1 MNTAVVITYACTSI
15 ATIISWF
22 AGLWWILYRID
33 KWTKKIGK
41 TQSTNN
47 NIKTEANEHDNTT
60 T

>member
-22 AGLWWILYRID
+22 AGLWWVLYRID

>member
-1 MNTAVVITYACTSI
+1 MNTAVVLTYVCTSI

-22 AGLWWILYRID
+22 AGLLWVLYRIK

>member
-22 AGLWWILYRID
+22 AGLWWVLYRID

-47 NIKTEANEHDNTT
+47 NIKTEANEHDNTAT
-60 T
+60 

>member
-1 MNTAVVITYACTSI
+1 M
-15 ATIISWF
+15 
-22 AGLWWILYRID
+22 WWVLYRID

>member
-1 MNTAVVITYACTSI
+1 MNTAVVLTYACTSI

-22 AGLWWILYRID
+22 AGLWWVLYRIE

-47 NIKTEANEHDNTT
+47 NIKTEANEHDHTT
-60 T
+60 P